1 MRIYDTL
8 TTNKILKLEDTNLK
22 ILESESKPSQV
33 PALDSSIKIL
43 ELLATQGYQHAKL
56 TEISEATGINVSTCL
71 RILRTLEKK
80 SYVVFSSNSKEYSL
94 GTPLIALGN
103 RAREV
108 NDYIEVASGYLKEL
122 AKTGSTF
129 VLVKRVRKSH
139 LMYVAKEEPDLK
151 VRLTVSAGD
160 SFPIT
165 AGALGK
171 CFYSYLDEEDAK
183 NVLNDVMLNEHL
195 KKYTE
200 KSVIT
205 KQELNAQKS
214 KILEE
219 GIAESHE
226 EYSLGISAYACPIFD
241 SKGNIILGLGT
252 YIPTSL
258 INQIGIDDIKETMK
272 SSAEEITKAINTLV

>member
-1 MRIYDTL
+1 MKTITKK
-8 TTNKILKLEDTNLK
+8 N
-22 ILESESKPSQV
+22 KPSEV

-43 ELLATQGYQHAKL
+43 ELLATQGYRYAKL
-56 TEISEATGINVSTCL
+56 TEISEATNINVSTCL
-71 RILRTLEKK
+71 RILRTFEDNN
-80 SYVVFSSNSKEYSL
+80 YVVYSSSSKKYSL

-103 RAREV
+103 RALEV
-108 NDYIEVASGYLKEL
+108 NDYIEVASSYLKEL
-122 AKTGSTF
+122 AKIGSTF
-129 VLVKRVRKSH
+129 VLVKRVRESR
-139 LMYVAKEEPDLK
+139 LMYVAEEEPDLK
-151 VRLTVSAGD
+151 IRLTVSAGD

-171 CFYSYLDEEDAK
+171 CFYAFLDEEDAK
-183 NVLNDVMLNEHL
+183 SVLTDVMSEENL

-200 KSVIT
+200 KSVTT
-205 KQELNAQKS
+205 KQDLEKQTL
-214 KILEE
+214 KIREE

-258 INQIGIDDIKETMK
+258 ISQIEIEEIKETMK
-272 SSAEEITKAINTLV
+272 STAAQITEAIKTLI

>member
-1 MRIYDTL
+1 MKTL
-8 TTNKILKLEDTNLK
+8 KK
-22 ILESESKPSQV
+22 ESKPSQV
-33 PALDSSIKIL
+33 PALDSTIKIL

-56 TEISEATGINVSTCL
+56 TKISEATDINVSTCL
-71 RILRTLEKK
+71 RILRTLEEK
-80 SYVVFSSNSKEYSL
+80 SYVTFSSNSKEYSL

-108 NDYIEVASGYLKEL
+108 NDYIEVASAYLKDL
-122 AKTGSTF
+122 TKTGSSF
-129 VLVKRVRKSH
+129 VLVKRVRNSR

-171 CFYSYLDEEDAK
+171 CFYAYLDEEDAQ
-183 NVLNDVMLNEHL
+183 NVLDEVMSDDHL
-195 KKYTE
+195 TRYTE
-200 KSVIT
+200 KSVTT
-205 KQELNAQKS
+205 KQDLDKQIP
-214 KILEE
+214 KIREE

-241 SKGNIILGLGT
+241 SKGKIILGLGT

-258 INQIGIDDIKETMK
+258 INQIKTEDIKEMMK
-272 SSAEEITKAINTLV
+272 TAAAEITEAINTLV